1 MKERP
6 ILFSGPMVRA
16 LLEGRKTQT
25 RRLVKPQP
33 TLADPSGDGR
43 WEWKRHENASDWT
56 VSWWGS
62 RMGDRSLFA
71 NYCPY
76 GQPGDRLWVRETWRP
91 AERPEPKAID
101 YRADFSEA
109 ELLADVQSEDP
120 DLRWRPSIHM
130 PRAKSRLL
138 LEVTEV
144 RAERLQGISEEDAI
158 AEGARHFPDLP
169 SLSRYGQD
177 PRWSFFDA
185 TSVDQ
190 CLGSARHA
198 FGNAWNKINGAR
210 ADWDANPWVWAISFK
225 RIQPETGG
233 AK

>member
-25 RRLVKPQP
+25 RRLIKPQP
-33 TLADPSGDGR
+33 KKDPMTGDFVLMLSPHHGVTGLR
-43 WEWKRHENASDWT
+43 
-56 VSWWGS
+56 SW
-62 RMGDRSLFA
+62 LEA
-71 NYCPY
+71 CPY
-76 GQPGDRLWVRETWRP
+76 GQPGERLWVKEAAYIAKPNFGDPQFDTHKDNEGRGRVVDYAATMDADAVRC
-91 AERPEPKAID
+91 AE
-101 YRADFSEA
+101 DFG
-109 ELLADVQSEDP
+109 VKKT
-120 DLRWRPSIHM
+120 PSIHM
-130 PRAKSRLL
+130 PRWASRLL
-138 LEVTEV
+138 LEVVEV
-144 RAERLQGISEEDAI
+144 RAERLQDITEADAI